1 MNECD
6 YFRQLEEAA
15 DDGLPIPVTD
25 ITIEQQWEETH
36 AELLGSIEKYHE
48 EGGY

>member
-6 YFRQLEEAA
+6 YFRQLDEAA
-15 DDGLPIPVTD
+15 DDGHPNFEIDLT
-25 ITIEQQWEETH
+25 TLEIEE
-36 AELLGSIEKYHE
+36 AEIKERIEAYKK

>member
-6 YFRQLEEAA
+6 YFRQLEEAG
-15 DDGLPIPVTD
+15 DDGLPNFELDLTPLE
-25 ITIEQQWEETH
+25 IEE
-36 AELLGSIEKYHE
+36 AELEERIEAYAK